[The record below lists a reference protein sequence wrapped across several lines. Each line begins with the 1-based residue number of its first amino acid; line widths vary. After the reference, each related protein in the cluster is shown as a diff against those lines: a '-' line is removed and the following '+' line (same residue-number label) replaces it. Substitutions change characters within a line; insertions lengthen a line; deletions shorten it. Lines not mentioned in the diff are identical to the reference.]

1 MCNGIHTHLTHH
13 PLTNCMRRPWDPWKQ
28 LGAGHC
34 GWNCMVPKQ
43 RQRRW
48 MAREGG
54 AGSWW
59 GKKMQ
64 TLGLGMARA
73 PLFLVW
79 DISKQA
85 IHQSI
90 SESFFWGGIRISQ
103 TFPRFYYTW
112 DFKKQICSCFC
123 GWFPISMNFPSYTR
137 QGFPPHRFRWIRL
150 PRCSWPFMSSFAG
163 FKRRQSSCMYMAPRC
178 QKGDEM
184 ATFEYNLGC
193 PPSQDSSGKWRSIG
207 IPY

>member
-13 PLTNCMRRPWDPWKQ
+13 PLTNCLRRPWDPWKQ

-54 AGSWW
+54 AGSW
-59 GKKMQ
+59 GEKKMQ

-73 PLFLVW
+73 PFFLVW
-79 DISKQA
+79 DISQQA
-85 IHQSI
+85 SHQSI
-90 SESFFWGGIRISQ
+90 SESFFWGGDQNFS
-103 TFPRFYYTW
+103 
-112 DFKKQICSCFC
+112 
-123 GWFPISMNFPSYTR
+123 NFPKILLYLRLQEKQMCSFFLWMIPNFHELSKLHEGNWSR
-137 QGFPPHRFRWIRL
+137 CLRWIRL

-163 FKRRQSSCMYMAPRC
+163 FKRRQSSCM
-178 QKGDEM
+178 
-184 ATFEYNLGC
+184 
-193 PPSQDSSGKWRSIG
+193 
-207 IPY
+207 